1 MCVVSYSADVM
12 VRRCINVH
20 GRLCKLIQLANL
32 HTPYL
37 EAQMAKHILTFAHLP
52 LKHMNLNELDLDESW
67 APTHV
72 TMFLHLTGS

>member
-1 MCVVSYSADVM
+1 M

-37 EAQMAKHILTFAHLP
+37 EAQMAKHILTFILLP
-52 LKHMNLNELDLDESW
+52 LNRMNLNKQDLDESW
-67 APTHV
+67 FATYV
-72 TMFLHLTGS
+72 TVFLHLTGR

>member
-1 MCVVSYSADVM
+1 M

-52 LKHMNLNELDLDESW
+52 LKHMNLNKLIWMNHGLQHMLLCSCI
-67 APTHV
+67 
-72 TMFLHLTGS
+72 

>member
-1 MCVVSYSADVM
+1 M

-37 EAQMAKHILTFAHLP
+37 EAQMAKRQTHSDIYSFT
-52 LKHMNLNELDLDESW
+52 LKTHESK
-67 APTHV
+67 
-72 TMFLHLTGS
+72 

>member
-1 MCVVSYSADVM
+1 M

-37 EAQMAKHILTFAHLP
+37 EAQMAKHILTFTL
-52 LKHMNLNELDLDESW
+52 LLLNRMNLNKLD
-67 APTHV
+67 
-72 TMFLHLTGS
+72 G